1 MRIGILGQGVS
12 GIFLALFLKNNNKD
26 LDVTIIDKNSI
37 PARKLL
43 NTGNGRCNL
52 ANSDINEKSYN
63 SPFVK
68 NEIPNDSPSGILC
81 AKIASKNIKLD
92 TNKLLFLKISV
103 E

>member
-37 PARKLL
+37 QDRKLL

-52 ANSDINEKSYN
+52 AN
-63 SPFVK
+63 
-68 NEIPNDSPSGILC
+68 
-81 AKIASKNIKLD
+81 
-92 TNKLLFLKISV
+92 
-103 E
+103 